1 MQRVKIWDSFV
12 RLSHWLM
19 VILVVLMWYTAE
31 EGLMDR
37 HLQLAGILGALVIT
51 RVLWG
56 FLGSE
61 SARFSR
67 FVKGP
72 KAISEHISEFKSGHY
87 QPSNT
92 HNAAGGW
99 AVLALL
105 LLLLVQF
112 GSGLFASDDI
122 FYSGPLASSVGSDF
136 SEIAGEVHE
145 TIFNVLLAVIV
156 VHVVAIILYRLRGIN
171 LISAMIHGY
180 REGVAAPKLV
190 PGIVGI
196 IAAAIIAAALYYWIN

>member
-31 EGLMDR
+31 EGLMER

-51 RVLWG
+51 RILWG
-56 FLGSE
+56 FWGSE
-61 SARFSR
+61 SARFKS
-67 FVKGP
+67 FIKGP
-72 KAISEHISEFKSGHY
+72 KVVAEHLIDFKAGQY

-112 GSGLFASDDI
+112 GTGLFASDDI
-122 FYSGPLASSVGSDF
+122 FFSGPLASSVGSDL
-136 SEIAGEVHE
+136 SEVAGEVHE
-145 TIFNVLLAVIV
+145 TIFNVLAAVVIL
-156 VHVVAIILYRLRGIN
+156 HVVAILLYRVRGIN
-171 LISAMIHGY
+171 LISAMVHGY
-180 REGVAAPKLV
+180 RDGVAAPKLV
-190 PGIVGI
+190 SGLIGI
-196 IAAAIIAAALYYWIN
+196 IAAALIAAALFFWIN

>member
-31 EGLMDR
+31 EGLMER

-51 RVLWG
+51 RILWG
-56 FLGSE
+56 FWGSE
-61 SARFSR
+61 SARFKS
-67 FVKGP
+67 FIKGP
-72 KAISEHISEFKSGHY
+72 KVVAEHLKDFKAGQY

-112 GSGLFASDDI
+112 GTGLFASDDI
-122 FYSGPLASSVGSDF
+122 FFSGPLASSVGSDL
-136 SEIAGEVHE
+136 SEVAGEVHE
-145 TIFNVLLAVIV
+145 TIFNVLAAVVIL
-156 VHVVAIILYRLRGIN
+156 HVVAILLYRVRGIN
-171 LISAMIHGY
+171 LISAMVHGY
-180 REGVAAPKLV
+180 RDGVAAPKLV
-190 PGIVGI
+190 SGLIGI
-196 IAAAIIAAALYYWIN
+196 IAAALIAAALFFWIN

>member
-31 EGLMDR
+31 EGLMER

-51 RVLWG
+51 RILWG
-56 FLGSE
+56 FWGSE
-61 SARFSR
+61 SARFKR
-67 FVKGP
+67 FIKGP
-72 KAISEHISEFKSGHY
+72 KAVAEHLKDFKAGQY

-112 GSGLFASDDI
+112 GTGLFASDDI
-122 FYSGPLASSVGSDF
+122 FFSGPLASSVGSDI
-136 SEIAGEVHE
+136 SEVAGEVHE
-145 TIFNVLLAVIV
+145 TIFNVLAVAALL
-156 VHVVAIILYRLRGIN
+156 HVMAIIHYRIRGIN
-171 LISAMIHGY
+171 LIAAMVHGY
-180 REGVAAPKLV
+180 RDGVAAPKLV
-190 PGIVGI
+190 SGLIGI
-196 IAAAIIAAALYYWIN
+196 IAAALIAAALFFWIN